1 MWRQPRRRQAARCH
15 RRRRLYASAERS
27 WDPAWK
33 SLLEQLIDE
42 GHQSPY
48 LERLREQYDVYAPH
62 ESIERELLREM
73 ASALGRA
80 EAKVNYALLELE
92 LAGRRADERGDRA
105 SIEVFNAKRQRAL
118 EVRHELLIHRDALR
132 FPRDP
137 RFEQRYPIPPRRKLP
152 E

>member
-1 MWRQPRRRQAARCH
+1 M
-15 RRRRLYASAERS
+15 S

-48 LERLREQYDVYAPH
+48 LERLRQEYDVRAPR
-62 ESIERELLREM
+62 ESVERELLAEM

-80 EAKVNYALLELE
+80 QAKVNFALLELE
-92 LAGRRADERGDRA
+92 LAGERADERGDRESA
-105 SIEVFNAKRQRAL
+105 VAFNEKRERAL
-118 EVRHELLIHRDALR
+118 RVRRDLLIHRDALR

-137 RFEQRYPIPPRRKLP
+137 RFEQHYPIPPRRPLP

>member
-1 MWRQPRRRQAARCH
+1 M
-15 RRRRLYASAERS
+15 S
-27 WDPAWK
+27 WDPAWR
-33 SLLEQLIDE
+33 SLVEQLVDE

-48 LERLREQYDVYAPH
+48 LDRLRDQYDLCAPR

-80 EAKVNYALLELE
+80 EAKVNFALLELE
-92 LAGRRADERGDRA
+92 LAEKRADERGDRE
-105 SIEVFNAKRQRAL
+105 SILAFNEKREHAL
-118 EVRHELLIHRDALR
+118 KVRRELLIHREALR

-137 RFEQRYPIPPRRKLP
+137 RFEQRYPIPPRRPVP

>member
-1 MWRQPRRRQAARCH
+1 M
-15 RRRRLYASAERS
+15 S

-33 SLLEQLIDE
+33 SLVEQLIDE
-42 GHQSPY
+42 GYRSPY
-48 LERLREQYDVYAPH
+48 LDRLREQYDVSAPR
-62 ESIERELLREM
+62 ESLERELLREM

-80 EAKVNYALLELE
+80 EAKVNLALLELE
-92 LAGRRADERGDRA
+92 LAEKRADERGDRA
-105 SIEVFNAKRQRAL
+105 SIEDFNAKRARAL

-137 RFEQRYPIPPRRKLP
+137 RFEQRYPIPPRRRLAD